1 MADKTPDEWD
11 HRTNAAAAS
20 SRRFQSSGP
29 AQYPHGDATPSAGLG
44 ARLADI
50 TATEVRRAPGAPGS
64 SMRFLLAHLPLI
76 LAVTLVAVGGAALLA
91 WSQTSVYQSVADVV
105 VEPASTTA
113 ASQQAV
119 DMGTEKGIASS
130 GSVIAI
136 ASQSLGVPEDQLDS
150 GLSISVPVDTD
161 LLQIAYSYPNRR
173 EARRRAQ
180 GIAEAYVA
188 FRSPQSPSDQAKNAK
203 SGQQGNS
210 QKINTPQASIVT
222 NASLP
227 KGPSSPDRLV
237 DLIVAVVVGLGLGLG
252 IALIRDR
259 MDDRLRGPLDFEKQ
273 ADAPVLAL
281 IPPLRLR
288 SGDDGIPP
296 VTIRGPDSLVAEAYR
311 SLRTR
316 VLQVAAV
323 RRAKTLLVTSPAWEE
338 KTTIAANLAIA
349 LAQPGRVVV
358 LVCADLRWGFAH
370 ELFGLD
376 NHSGVTSLLDGKS
389 DLAPALRSTDR
400 RGLVVLPAG
409 PAVHDPGGVLQGH
422 ALRRA
427 LGELHSRADFVVVD
441 APPVLATADVVALA
455 ELTEMILLVADARQS
470 TRSQVRAAVHELEHV
485 REKLIGCVLDNVG
498 RAVRLPK
505 GDHGLLLRPFN
516 PVRSGQRAANS
527 YEEPTDSAPQRANAQ
542 VPTGMHPR
550 PPVAPTNAVSGQ

>member
-1 MADKTPDEWD
+1 
-11 HRTNAAAAS
+11 
-20 SRRFQSSGP
+20 
-29 AQYPHGDATPSAGLG
+29 
-44 ARLADI
+44 
-50 TATEVRRAPGAPGS
+50 
-64 SMRFLLAHLPLI
+64 MRFLLAHLPLI
-76 LAVTLVAVGGAALLA
+76 LLVTLVATGGAALLA
-91 WSQTSVYQSVADVV
+91 WSQTPLYQSVADVV
-105 VEPASTTA
+105 VEPASTSAT
-113 ASQQAV
+113 SQQAV

-136 ASQSLGVPEDQLDS
+136 ASQSLGVPEDQLDN

-161 LLQIAYSYPNRR
+161 LLQIAYSDPNRR

-188 FRSPQSPSDQAKNAK
+188 FRSPQSPSEQSKNAK
-203 SGQQGNS
+203 NSQGNS
-210 QKINTPQASIVT
+210 AKVNTPQASIVT

-227 KGPSSPDRLV
+227 KSPSSPDRLI
-237 DLIVAVVVGLGLGLG
+237 DLIIAVILGLGLGIG

-273 ADAPVLAL
+273 AGAPVLAL

-288 SGDDGIPP
+288 NGDDGAPP

-316 VLQVAAV
+316 VLQVAAS
-323 RRAKTLLVTSPAWEE
+323 RRAKTVLVTSPAWEE

-358 LVCADLRWGFAH
+358 LVCADLRWGFGH
-370 ELFGLD
+370 ELFGLE
-376 NHSGVTSLLDGKS
+376 NHTGITSLLDGKT
-389 DLAPALRSTDR
+389 DLAPALCSTER

-427 LGELHSRADFVVVD
+427 LGELQSRADFVVVD

-455 ELTEMILLVADARQS
+455 ELSEMILLTADARKS
-470 TRSQVRAAVHELEHV
+470 TRAQVRAAVHELEHV

-505 GDHGLLLRPFN
+505 ENQKLLLRPFT
-516 PVRSGQRAANS
+516 PIRPGQGVGSS
-527 YEEPTDSAPQRANAQ
+527 YEEPTDSAPQRAKTQAQ
-542 VPTGMHPR
+542 AGRPPR
-550 PPVAPTNAVSGQ
+550 PPAQSNSVSGQ